1 MKHDPGKKKNKIAFV
16 MNLTGV
22 LLLIAVIAICI
33 PISIPRLF
41 GYEMYTVI
49 SGSME
54 PAIPTGSLVYVEQ
67 IEASEVEEGD
77 VIAFYSSSDNGSII
91 THRVVANQVVSGRFI
106 TKGDANE
113 AEDTTPVE
121 YDRLIGV
128 VAYTIPVLGRILAV
142 VVTPA
147 GKIGAAC
154 VVVFATV
161 LHIIAG
167 RLREVERV

>member
-1 MKHDPGKKKNKIAFV
+1 M
-16 MNLTGV
+16 
-22 LLLIAVIAICI
+22 IAVIALCI
-33 PISIPRLF
+33 PISVPRLF

-54 PAIPTGSLVYVEQ
+54 PAIPVGSLVYVEQ
-67 IEASEVEEGD
+67 TEASDVEEGA
-77 VIAFYSSSDNGSII
+77 VIAYYSSSDNGSII
-91 THRVVANQVVSGRFI
+91 THRVVTNQVVSGRFI

-128 VAYTIPVLGRILAV
+128 VVYCIPVLGRILAM

-147 GKIGAAC
+147 GKLGAGGI
-154 VVVFATV
+154 VVLATV

-167 RLREVERV
+167 RLRENG